1 MGQRS
6 GSTSQTF
13 LISSRHDRDGMRRGL
28 GFEAVRLIDAMSKF
42 TVTLEPREFE
52 DWLPWADPLKP
63 KDKPK
68 ENTDGK
74 DTR

>member
-1 MGQRS
+1 
-6 GSTSQTF
+6 
-13 LISSRHDRDGMRRGL
+13 MRRGL